1 MAAETAVQAACEV
14 NTSIVHA
21 GGSDSEHITRD
32 KTLEAELEAAFMNA
46 QFELHYQPKVNLLTE
61 EIYGAEAL
69 IRWQHPRQGLIS
81 PDIMVPIIERSRLLQ
96 EITLWILNT
105 ALNQSRL
112 MRARV
117 PDFRIAVNISPQ
129 LLGSPELVALV
140 TRALR
145 IWDMEPQHLIMEITE
160 TSIMVNEDVAQQN
173 LRQLSDT
180 GVLLSIDDFGTGY
193 SSYSYLQRLP
203 VQEMK
208 IDRSFITDLS
218 SNTKNQHLVRSM
230 IQLGRDF
237 NMNVLAEGIE
247 TVEIQQQ
254 LIDMGCEYGQGFLIA
269 QPLPADQMI
278 EWMDKTG
285 WNRANSRK

>member
-1 MAAETAVQAACEV
+1 MAEHLHDNGFPGESDEYRDARDALLRAE
-14 NTSIVHA
+14 
-21 GGSDSEHITRD
+21 
-32 KTLEAELEAAFMNA
+32 M
-46 QFELHYQPKVNLLTE
+46 
-61 EIYGAEAL
+61 AL
-69 IRWQHPRQGLIS
+69 IEQIEQVAEMRRALPPGGPLKEDYVFEQGADDFRDTKTVHEVRLSELFGDHDTLILINTMWS
-81 PDIMVPIIERSRLLQ
+81 PGADFPCPACNSLADGY
-96 EITLWILNT
+96 NAT
-105 ALNQSRL
+105 AAHLS
-112 MRARV
+112 ARV
-117 PDFRIAVNISPQ
+117 AF
-129 LLGSPELVALV
+129 ALV

-160 TSIMVNEDVAQQN
+160 TSIMVNEDIAQQN

-193 SSYSYLQRLP
+193 SSYSYLQQLP

-247 TVEIQQQ
+247 SVEIHQQ
-254 LIDMGCEYGQGFLIA
+254 LVDMGCEYGQGFLISR
-269 QPLPADQMI
+269 PLPADRMI
-278 EWMDKTG
+278 EWMDQTD
-285 WNRANSRK
+285 WNRSNGKK